1 MKRRTD
7 EEISALLYATMLT
20 SGHSTAV
27 LRA

>member
-7 EEISALLYATMLT
+7 EEISAPLYAYDADIRAK
-20 SGHSTAV
+20 SAV